1 MYTSNRFAN
10 CPPSLDFSTN
20 PCHTNS
26 MNKTTTLL
34 PFILLSSIIGDNDS
48 HYVAQLFSC
57 GIVPIVKL
65 STTAW
70 LPLLHLLSLIHAN
83 TSNWLLTPTACRCIA
98 SWVHPTHA
106 WCWAY
111 WRWLHIRWA
120 SWLSQRYVIWRAYS
134 WDSYRRWESFVWVH
148 LRLQLRVYPF
158 SGTLVKRL
166 SLWIVYPSLR
176 VRISYVSLILYVSNH
191 SPYFTYT
198 CSPINHLHSSVTSA
212 QIFFAAR
219 VTYSLRMVSSTRII
233 MYHVVHCLTLSLTSL
248 CLLASGSTVIV

>member
-1 MYTSNRFAN
+1 MCISNHLDN
-10 CPPSLDFSTN
+10 CPPSLDFSPN
-20 PCHTNS
+20 LCHTNS

-83 TSNWLLTPTACRCIA
+83 TSNWLFTPTACRCIA

-111 WRWLHIRWA
+111 WRWFHIRWA
-120 SWLSQRYVIWRAYS
+120 SWLSKRYDTCWAYC
-134 WDSYRRWESFVWVH
+134 WDWHRWWESFVRVYV
-148 LRLQLRVYPF
+148 RLQLM
-158 SGTLVKRL
+158 
-166 SLWIVYPSLR
+166 
-176 VRISYVSLILYVSNH
+176 
-191 SPYFTYT
+191 
-198 CSPINHLHSSVTSA
+198 LH
-212 QIFFAAR
+212 
-219 VTYSLRMVSSTRII
+219 
-233 MYHVVHCLTLSLTSL
+233 
-248 CLLASGSTVIV
+248 